1 MKVPLKWLAQFVRT
15 GLSPQE
21 LAHRLTM
28 AGLEAE
34 KITQIGEMWGDKVFV
49 AQVNDVSKHP
59 DADRLVL
66 ADVQAGEHRLTVVT
80 GAPNIAAGQKVVLAL
95 AGARLY
101 DGHSDSPTPEIK
113 TLKPGSIRGIKSEG
127 MVCSEKELGISDEHE
142 GILVLPDDAP
152 VGTPFVD
159 YYGDTVIEFEITPNL
174 AHAFSI
180 NGIARE
186 VHALLDVPVTE
197 PPLLDLSLLADA
209 PDDAVVIADPERC
222 HRYMVLLVDNL
233 VVGPSPVWMVQRLEA
248 AGMRSINN
256 VVDMTNYVM
265 HEFGFPMH
273 AFDRD
278 KLAGGRVIVRAAK
291 PGEHLETLDHIERQ
305 LSESMTVIA
314 DLEKPV
320 GLAGIMGGFE
330 AEVSDA
336 TTRLLLEVAHFDP
349 TITRAT
355 SRALKLRTDASA
367 RYERGLDPAGIPIA
381 VARAAQLIRELCP
394 GATLA
399 GLADAYPVPVEQ
411 RAISFPFDRIEQLLG
426 MRIDE
431 RTVLDLL
438 RRLEFDADISDGVLS
453 AIVPTY
459 RRDVRNRE
467 DIIEEVARIAG
478 YDLLPATLPSGEPQ
492 HVHRDPMYRLRKA
505 ARSVLVGA
513 GFNEAITYVTLE
525 NQDIDR
531 FSDGA
536 MSGIVVESCRQRLIH
551 LRNAL
556 QADRDILRSTLIPSL
571 LGSLSANLNHE
582 PGVRLAE
589 IARVYAPHDGE
600 VLPQEVEV
608 AGLVAAGRAVPLG
621 LDASDDQIDFF
632 DLKGTIALLLERLGV
647 TGVQTE
653 RWSHPAFHPGRAA
666 QMRSGDRVLARFGEL
681 HPEIASAYGIADVR
695 VLAGEINLSAALS
708 TIKPRGRDAVVP
720 RFLPVQQD
728 FAVVVRDEVPAA
740 DVEAAFRAGAGPLL
754 TGITLF
760 DQFRGSQIGEG
771 NVSMAWRLTFTAPD
785 RTLTDNDLVKIRPKI
800 EKTLKQRV
808 GGSLRV

>member
-1 MKVPLKWLAQFVRT
+1 MKWLAEFVKT
-15 GLSPQE
+15 GLTPQE

-49 AQVNDVSKHP
+49 AEVNDVAKHP

-66 ADVQAGEHRLTVVT
+66 ADVSAGEHRLTVVT

-101 DGHSDSPTPEIK
+101 DGYSDSPTPEIK
-113 TLKPGSIRGIKSEG
+113 TLKPGTIRGIKSEG

-142 GILVLPDDAP
+142 GILVLPEDAP
-152 VGTPFVD
+152 AGMPFVD
-159 YYGDTVIEFEITPNL
+159 YFGDTVIEFEITPNL

-186 VHALLDVPVTE
+186 VHALLDVPIDQ
-197 PPLLDLSLLADA
+197 PSLFDLSLLADA
-209 PDDAVVIADPERC
+209 PDDTVMIADPARC

-233 VVGPSPVWMVQRLEA
+233 VVGPSPAWMVQRLEA

-278 KLAGGRVIVRAAK
+278 KLEGGRVIVRAAK
-291 PGEHLETLDHIERQ
+291 PGEHLETLDHVERQ
-305 LSESMTVIA
+305 LTESMTVIA
-314 DLEKPV
+314 DLAKPV
-320 GLAGIMGGFE
+320 GMAGIMGGFD

-355 SRALKLRTDASA
+355 SRALKLRTEASA
-367 RYERGLDPAGIPIA
+367 RYERGVDSAGLPTA
-381 VARAAQLIRELCP
+381 VARAAQLIHELCP
-394 GATLA
+394 GATFV
-399 GLADAYPVPVEQ
+399 GIADAYPVPVKQ
-411 RAISFPFDRIEQLLG
+411 RTISFEFDRIEQLLG

-431 RTVLDLL
+431 QTVLDILH
-438 RRLEFDADISDGVLS
+438 RLKFEVEITGGMLTAV
-453 AIVPTY
+453 VPTY
-459 RRDVRNRE
+459 RRDVQSRE
-467 DIIEEVARIAG
+467 DIIEEVARVAG
-478 YDLLPATLPSGEPQ
+478 YDQLPATLPSGEPQ

-513 GFNEAITYVTLE
+513 GYSEAITYVTLE

-531 FSDGA
+531 FSDGDK
-536 MSGIVVESCRQRLIH
+536 SGVVVESCTGHLIQ

-556 QADRDILRSTLIPSL
+556 QADRNILRSTLTPSL
-571 LGSLSANLNHE
+571 LASLSANLNHE

-589 IARVYAPHDGE
+589 IARVYAPHDGD
-600 VLPQEVEV
+600 VLPHEVEV
-608 AGLVAAGRAVPLG
+608 AGLVAAGRALPLG
-621 LDASDDQIDFF
+621 LDASDDQINFF
-632 DLKGTIALLLERLGV
+632 DLKATIALVLDRLGV

-653 RWSHPAFHPGRAA
+653 RWTHPAFHPGRAA

-681 HPEIASAYGIADVR
+681 HPEIAAAYGIDDVR
-695 VLAGEINLSAALS
+695 VLAGEVNLSAALAAI
-708 TIKPRGRDAVVP
+708 TPRGRDAFVP

-728 FAVVVRDEVPAA
+728 FAVVVRDDVPAA
-740 DVEAAFRAGAGPLL
+740 DVEGAFRAGAGPLL
-754 TGITLF
+754 PGITLF
-760 DQFRGSQIGEG
+760 DQFRGPQIGDG

-785 RTLTDNDLVKIRPKI
+785 RTLTDSDLVKVRPKI
-800 EKTLKQRV
+800 EKTLKQKV
-808 GGSLRV
+808 GGTLRV